1 MTEKPSASKESKEP
15 NDNNEAVL
23 KLSIDNP
30 SDFKFHAAYIVYS
43 QAWDKTSSPEVKTK
57 LNEIIS
63 ALSKSEIDYQS
74 FYEKINQYRFDFN
87 PQQYGGGRM
96 FIETQR
102 KKDWRRMQEK
112 NARNAR
118 HKR

>member
-15 NDNNEAVL
+15 NVNNEAVL

-57 LNEIIS
+57 LNEIIE
-63 ALSKSEIDYQS
+63 ALSKSEIDYEG
-74 FYEKINQYRFDFN
+74 FYERLSQYRSDFN
-87 PQQYGGGRM
+87 SQQYGGRM